1 MDNIK
6 EDLIQKTQSQNM
18 RNQILEIF
26 KTDNVDELKQIARKA
41 EKYDQLFLKRRP
53 VNTRGAGRKA
63 QFSEEDI
70 EHMVGMLRNGDSIQ
84 DIALQFNTSRQTISK
99 YLSPSKRFETDQFVT
114 MRMKLMHENTLC
126 TIIDIDFMHQ
136 QIYITNVTNDIIHRA
151 FGVVKTP
158 TWEDFEFFIESR
170 CVPKSRSNIKNILR
184 DIGVSSYD
192 PLQIIEKTKGRM
204 AEDNQWIEIIY
215 KNRETK
221 E

>member
-1 MDNIK
+1 
-6 EDLIQKTQSQNM
+6 M

>member
-1 MDNIK
+1 LDNIK